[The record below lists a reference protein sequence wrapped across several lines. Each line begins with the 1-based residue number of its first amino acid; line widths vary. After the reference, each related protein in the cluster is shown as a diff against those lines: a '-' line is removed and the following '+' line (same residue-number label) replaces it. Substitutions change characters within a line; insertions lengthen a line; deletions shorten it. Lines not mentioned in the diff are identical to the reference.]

1 MDGACR
7 RLNKAKGGNIMATL
21 VLLFCLGTEQAQ
33 CVERRPV
40 YEEPLGLMACMVG
53 GQFAGAEFLQT
64 HPGWRLAKWRC
75 ETGPRQEPA

>member
-1 MDGACR
+1 MV
-7 RLNKAKGGNIMATL
+7 TL
-21 VLLFCLGTEQAQ
+21 VLLFCLGTDHAQ
-33 CVERRPV
+33 CVEHRPV

-75 ETGPRQEPA
+75 ETGPQKYQSNTPDNS

>member
-1 MDGACR
+1 MQER
-7 RLNKAKGGNIMATL
+7 MQKGETAMATL
-21 VLLFCLGTEQAQ
+21 VLLFCLGTDHAQ

-53 GQFAGAEFLQT
+53 GQFAGTEFLQT

-75 ETGPRQEPA
+75 ETGPRREPV